1 MSPPDRKSIV
11 VMVGGEQEQIRAA
24 PGRHQVRR
32 DERERRDGSGE
43 GIEGRHQVRREERRE
58 RRGERRER
66 DRRYRREN
74 GERTERVVCSPA
86 VVVYEMY

>member
-32 DERERRDGSGE
+32 DERR
-43 GIEGRHQVRREERRE
+43 
-58 RRGERRER
+58 ERRER
-66 DRRYRREN
+66 DRRYRREV

>member
-32 DERERRDGSGE
+32 DEREM
-43 GIEGRHQVRREERRE
+43 
-58 RRGERRER
+58 RGKE
-66 DRRYRREN
+66 DM
-74 GERTERVVCSPA
+74 GAERVLCSLA

>member
-32 DERERRDGSGE
+32 DEREMRGKEETGAERGGWSGE
-43 GIEGRHQVRREERRE
+43 TREERGVRA
-58 RRGERRER
+58 
-66 DRRYRREN
+66 
-74 GERTERVVCSPA
+74 ERVLCSLA